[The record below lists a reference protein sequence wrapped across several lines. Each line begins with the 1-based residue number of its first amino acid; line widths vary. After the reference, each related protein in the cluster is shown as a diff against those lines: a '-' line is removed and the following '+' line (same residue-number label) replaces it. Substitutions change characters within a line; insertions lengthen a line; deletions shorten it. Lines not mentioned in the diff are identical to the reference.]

1 MMNIPENPEAP
12 IKLLRTAKGKRPN
25 YFSDPDVD
33 RLLAII
39 VPLIGEV
46 AVLRDRLDTVER
58 LAEKHDLFAREEI
71 EKFNPSADEKQAR
84 DAWREKYLE
93 RIFRITQSELEEL
106 TAGRSVDLDKVI
118 DDFTAGKI

>member
-1 MMNIPENPEAP
+1 MMNTPENPETP

-58 LAEKHDLFAREEI
+58 LAEKHDLFAQDEI
-71 EKFNPSADEKQAR
+71 ETFDPSADEQQAR
-84 DAWREKYLE
+84 DAWREQYLD
-93 RIFRITQSELEEL
+93 RVFRITQSELEEI
-106 TAGRSVDLDKVI
+106 TAGRGVDLDKVI
-118 DDFTAGKI
+118 EDFTAGRI

>member
-1 MMNIPENPEAP
+1 M
-12 IKLLRTAKGKRPN
+12 
-25 YFSDPDVD
+25 
-33 RLLAII
+33 AII

>member
-1 MMNIPENPEAP
+1 MNTPENPEAP
-12 IKLLRTAKGKRPN
+12 IRLLRTAKGKRPN

-33 RLLAII
+33 RLLAIV

-58 LAEKHDLFAREEI
+58 LAEKHGLFAQDEI
-71 EKFNPSADEKQAR
+71 EKFDPSTDQKHAR
-84 DAWREKYLE
+84 DTWREQYLD
-93 RIFRITQSELEEL
+93 RVFRIVQSELEEI
-106 TAGRSVDLDKVI
+106 TAGRGVDLDKVI

>member
-1 MMNIPENPEAP
+1 MMNNPDSPEMP

-46 AVLRDRLDTVER
+46 SVLRDRLDTVER
-58 LAEKHDLFAREEI
+58 LAEKHDLFAQHEI
-71 EKFNPSADEKQAR
+71 EKFDPSAAEKQAR
-84 DAWREKYLE
+84 DDWREQYLS
-93 RIFRITQSELEEL
+93 RIFRITQSELEET
-106 TAGRSVDLDKVI
+106 TAGRGVDLDEVI
-118 DDFTAGKI
+118 EDFTAGKI

>member
-1 MMNIPENPEAP
+1 MMNTPDNPETP

-58 LAEKHDLFAREEI
+58 LAEKHDLFAQDEI
-71 EKFNPSADEKQAR
+71 EKFDPSADEQQAR
-84 DAWREKYLE
+84 DAWREQYLD
-93 RIFRITQSELEEL
+93 RVFRITQSELEEI
-106 TAGRSVDLDKVI
+106 TAGRGVNLDKVI
-118 DDFTAGKI
+118 EDFTAGRI